1 MNWLARLGTDFVR
14 PGIVQS
20 GLTLRLAGGSLARVG
35 HIPRRLPSLLQQMY
49 QAGVK
54 AFHVLVLVSFFIGMV
69 VSLQVG
75 FELARFGQEG
85 NIGLLVSV
93 TMAREM
99 APFVVAILLAAS
111 SGSAMA
117 AELGT
122 MKVQEEVTALEVLS
136 VDVVSYLVLPRVAA
150 LTLMAPILTFF
161 AVVVGVFG
169 GGVIAVTQLGL
180 DFDAYLRMSLDS
192 LREMGE
198 VVRVPRDLFGG
209 LVKSVVFGFAIS
221 IIGCAQGLTARNGA
235 AGVGLTTRAA
245 VRDAFIVVII
255 LNFLMGKVIWH

>member
-1 MNWLARLGTDFVR
+1 MNWLAKLGSEFVR
-14 PGIVQS
+14 PGIVQT
-20 GLTLRLAGGSLARVG
+20 GLTLRIAGGAIARTS
-35 HIPRRLPSLLQQMY
+35 HLPRRLSSLLQQMN

-54 AFHVLVLVSFFIGMV
+54 TLHVLILVSFFIGMV

-75 FELARFGQEG
+75 FELARFGQES

-122 MKVQEEVTALEVLS
+122 MKVQEEITALEVLS
-136 VDVVSYLVLPRVAA
+136 VDIASYLILPRVAA
-150 LTLMAPILTFF
+150 LTLIAPILTFL

-180 DFDAYLRMSLDS
+180 DFDAYLRMSIDS
-192 LREMGE
+192 LRQMGNI
-198 VVRVPRDLFGG
+198 VHVPRDLYGG
-209 LVKSVVFGFAIS
+209 LAKSLVFGFAIAV
-221 IIGCAQGLTARNGA
+221 IGCAQGLTARNGA

-245 VRDAFIVVII
+245 VRDAFIVVIV
-255 LNFLMGKVIWH
+255 LNFLMGRIIWH

>member
-1 MNWLARLGTDFVR
+1 
-14 PGIVQS
+14 
-20 GLTLRLAGGSLARVG
+20 
-35 HIPRRLPSLLQQMY
+35 
-49 QAGVK
+49 
-54 AFHVLVLVSFFIGMV
+54 
-69 VSLQVG
+69 
-75 FELARFGQEG
+75 
-85 NIGLLVSV
+85 
-93 TMAREM
+93 
-99 APFVVAILLAAS
+99 
-111 SGSAMA
+111 MA

-198 VVRVPRDLFGG
+198 VVHVPRDLFGG
-209 LVKSVVFGFAIS
+209 LAKSLVFGFAIS

-255 LNFLMGKVIWH
+255 LNFLMGRVIWH